1 MVRIHLVTGNK
12 GNVGKS
18 LWASGLIEY
27 YRSYGRELTS
37 IDGDKDSKTL
47 RSTYKDSLIIV
58 LSDDPIMS
66 AQPDMIMDIAEESSK
81 SEGSGDVLIDLPA
94 GGEKTMNAWMES
106 CGLHKSSEIADI
118 LPVTIFKWW
127 VSDADLESVSLF
139 EKSVDAY
146 PDIKHIFVKNMGRS
160 REVQWEQVYSETSL
174 KLLKDSQKIKVI
186 DMDVLAPETIRLTR
200 SLRIE
205 LKAASSHEKVPLSKR
220 LRVRSW
226 LKTTAAKIDYEVL
239 LSKEKAQE
247 SPPDRAVKEKKV
259 VVAKK

>member
-1 MVRIHLVTGNK
+1 MIRIHFVTGNK

-27 YRSYGRELTS
+27 YRLYGRKLTS

-58 LSDDPIMS
+58 LSDDPVMS
-66 AQPDMIMDIAEESSK
+66 AQPDMIMDIAEESAK

-160 REVQWEQVYSETSL
+160 REVQWEQIHSETSL
-174 KLLKDSQKIKVI
+174 KSLKDSEKIKVI

-200 SLRIE
+200 SLGIE
-205 LKAASSHEKVPLSKR
+205 MKAASSHEKVPLSKR

-226 LKTTAAKIDYEVL
+226 LKITAAKIDYEVL
-239 LSKEKAQE
+239 LSKGKPQE
-247 SPPDRAVKEKKV
+247 SAPDQKEKKV
-259 VVAKK
+259 AVAKK

>member
-1 MVRIHLVTGNK
+1 MIKIHIVTGNK

-18 LWASGLIEY
+18 VWASGIIEY
-27 YRSYGRELTS
+27 YHLHGEKLTS

-47 RSTYKDSLIIV
+47 RNTYKESLIIA
-58 LSDDPIMS
+58 LSDDPVMS
-66 AQPDMIMDIAEESSK
+66 AQPDMIMDIAEKSLE

-106 CGLHKSSEIADI
+106 CGLHKSSEMADI

-127 VSDADLESVSLF
+127 VSDADLESVGLF

-160 REVQWEQVYSETSL
+160 REVQWVQIYPDTSL
-174 KLLKDSQKIKVI
+174 ESLKDNDKIKVVE
-186 DMDVLAPETIRLTR
+186 MDVLAPETIRLTR
-200 SLRIE
+200 SLGIE
-205 LKAASSHEKVPLSKR
+205 MKAASSHEKVPLSKR

-226 LKTTAAKIDYEVL
+226 LKMTAAKLDCEVL

-247 SPPDRAVKEKKV
+247 PVLDSVVKEKKP